1 MARGFR
7 GNRLTRIQRRI
18 KWRRRAAFVD
28 WILFHGA
35 GASLLETL
43 NILALALG
51 AAWASGINLYA
62 AVLLLGGLG
71 TAGAIDLPADLQI
84 LSHPAVLASAAGLYL
99 VEFVA
104 DKVPG
109 VDSAWD
115 GAHSFIRIPAGALL
129 AAGAV
134 APYGKEYEVVLA
146 LLAGGT
152 LAAASHATKAG
163 GRIAINTSP
172 EPFSNWIVS
181 LFEDF
186 LVIGGLI
193 LALFKPVWFLTLL
206 GVFVLL
212 VLWLLP
218 KLWRALRR
226 LFDGLRGA
234 TAPGRRGF
242 KLDFSRLS
250 ETPAAGPPRT
260 GE

>member
-1 MARGFR
+1 M
-7 GNRLTRIQRRI
+7 
-18 KWRRRAAFVD
+18 
-28 WILFHGA
+28 
-35 GASLLETL
+35 ETL

-84 LSHPAVLASAAGLYL
+84 LSHPGVLAAAAGLYL

-115 GAHSFIRIPAGALL
+115 GLHSFIRIPAGALL
-129 AAGAV
+129 AAGVV
-134 APYGKEYEVVLA
+134 APYGEEYEVVLA
-146 LLAGGT
+146 LLAGGAM
-152 LAAASHATKAG
+152 AAASHATKAG
-163 GRIAINTSP
+163 GRVAINTSP

-181 LFEDF
+181 LLEDF
-186 LVIGGLI
+186 LVVGGLI

-206 GVFVLL
+206 AVFILM

-226 LFDGLRGA
+226 LFGGLRR
-234 TAPGRRGF
+234 TAGPGRRGF
-242 KLDFSRLS
+242 TLNL
-250 ETPAAGPPRT
+250 TPLRDPPGAGLPKAR
-260 GE
+260 E

>member
-1 MARGFR
+1 MG
-7 GNRLTRIQRRI
+7 
-18 KWRRRAAFVD
+18 
-28 WILFHGA
+28 
-35 GASLLETL
+35 
-43 NILALALG
+43 
-51 AAWASGINLYA
+51 
-62 AVLLLGGLG
+62 VL
-71 TAGAIDLPADLQI
+71 D
-84 LSHPAVLASAAGLYL
+84 
-99 VEFVA
+99 
-104 DKVPG
+104 
-109 VDSAWD
+109 
-115 GAHSFIRIPAGALL
+115 LL

-152 LAAASHATKAG
+152 LAAASHAAKAG
-163 GRIAINTSP
+163 GRVVINTSP

-226 LFDGLRGA
+226 LFDGIRRAAGSE
-234 TAPGRRGF
+234 RRGL
-242 KLDFSRLS
+242 KLDFSALRGA
-250 ETPAAGPPRT
+250 PDAGLPRAD
-260 GE
+260 E

>member
-1 MARGFR
+1 ME
-7 GNRLTRIQRRI
+7 
-18 KWRRRAAFVD
+18 WRP
-28 WILFHGA
+28 FHGA

-84 LSHPAVLASAAGLYL
+84 LSHPAVLVSAAGLYL

-109 VDSAWD
+109 IDSAWD
-115 GAHSFIRIPAGALL
+115 GVHSFIRIPAGALL
-129 AAGAV
+129 AAGVV

-146 LLAGGT
+146 LLAGGA

-163 GRIAINTSP
+163 SRVAINTSP
-172 EPFSNWIVS
+172 EPFSNWTVS

-193 LALFKPVWFLTLL
+193 LALFKPALFLMLL
-206 GVFVLL
+206 GIFILI

-226 LFDGLRGA
+226 LFDGLRR
-234 TAPGRRGF
+234 TAGSERRGF
-242 KLDFSRLS
+242 KLDFSALRGSPDADL
-250 ETPAAGPPRT
+250 PRAD
-260 GE
+260 E